1 MFKRY
6 WIDRRG
12 NFAIM
17 AALSFSVLALA
28 IGGAVDISMVSMD
41 ETSAQGAADA
51 AALAGAK
58 TMESGSV
65 AEAQIAIQAVALAN
79 LPDRLK
85 SSKITSDIDTAQG
98 VVNVAISNSYDT
110 AFLRLGGTKTIS
122 YSRSSQSSIKRDGF
136 MDFYFLLDVSESMN
150 IAADEVERKKLEDW
164 TAEKNDRPCAFAC
177 HMPEDWTKWRI
188 SAYEMNRLIPPERGG
203 PARLRIDVLRDA
215 FKTTAQKL
223 LQINADKSQNL
234 SIRISTAGF
243 SEIFARGVERST
255 DENTLVKSLDFK
267 NIPSKH
273 TYFREALSGFET
285 MLGTQEDGS
294 SQDKP
299 EKVAVIITDGVN
311 DVGIGRAPWML
322 TAPVD
327 QSYCSRIKSKGIKL
341 AVLEI
346 KYVPNNDPWNFFLDR
361 VGRTY
366 PQISPALMMCAS
378 PGYYYLA
385 TDSNQASERLA
396 GLANEIVRRNLRIR
410 Q

>member
-1 MFKRY
+1 MFKGY

-17 AALSFSVLALA
+17 AALTFSVLALA

-41 ETSAQGAADA
+41 ETSAQSAADA

-85 SSKITSDIDTAQG
+85 SSKITGDIDTAQG
-98 VVNVAISNSYDT
+98 VVNVVVSNSYDT

-150 IAADEVERKKLEDW
+150 IAADEVEREKLEDW

-177 HMPEDWTKWRI
+177 HTPEDWTKWRI
-188 SAYEMNRLIPPERGG
+188 SAYEMNQLIPPERGG

-215 FKTTAQKL
+215 FKTTVHDL
-223 LQINADKSQNL
+223 LKVSADKNQNL

-243 SEIFARGVERST
+243 SEIFSEGVKKST
-255 DENTLVKSLDFK
+255 DEKALGDSIDFK
-267 NIPSKH
+267 NIPSAH
-273 TYFREALSGFET
+273 TYLSNAFLGFEL
-285 MLGTQEDGS
+285 MLGKQYDGS

-311 DVGIGRAPWML
+311 DVPIGRSPWMQ
-322 TAPVD
+322 TAPVE
-327 QSYCSRIKSKGIKL
+327 QTYCNRIKAKGIKL

-346 KYVPNNDPWNFFLDR
+346 KYVDNYDKDGFFQSR
-361 VGRTY
+361 VGATY
-366 PQISPALMMCAS
+366 PKLSPALMMCAS

>member
-1 MFKRY
+1 MFKGY

-17 AALSFSVLALA
+17 AALTFSVLALA

-41 ETSAQGAADA
+41 ETSAQSAADA

-65 AEAQIAIQAVALAN
+65 AEAHIAIQAVALAN

-85 SSKITSDIDTAQG
+85 SSKITGDIDTAQG
-98 VVNVAISNSYDT
+98 VVNVVVSNSYDT

-150 IAADEVERKKLEDW
+150 IAADDAERKKLEEI
-164 TAEKNDRPCAFAC
+164 TEAENARPCAFAC
-177 HMPEDWTKWRI
+177 HQVEPRWSLK
-188 SAYEMNRLIPPERGG
+188 SVYQMNQDAEGG

-215 FKTTAQKL
+215 FKTTVHDL
-223 LQINADKSQNL
+223 LKINADKNQNL

-243 SEIFARGVERST
+243 SEIFSEGVKKST
-255 DENTLVKSLDFK
+255 DEKALGDSIDFK
-267 NIPSKH
+267 NIPSAH
-273 TYFREALSGFET
+273 TYLSNAFLGFEL
-285 MLGTQEDGS
+285 MLGKQYDGS

-311 DVGIGRAPWML
+311 DVPIGRSPWMQ
-322 TAPVD
+322 TAPVE
-327 QSYCSRIKSKGIKL
+327 QTYCNRIKAKGIKL

-346 KYVPNNDPWNFFLDR
+346 KYVDNYDKDGFFQSR
-361 VGRTY
+361 VGATY
-366 PQISPALMMCAS
+366 PKLSPALMMCAS

>member
-1 MFKRY
+1 MFKEY

-17 AALSFSVLALA
+17 AALTFSVLALA
-28 IGGAVDISMVSMD
+28 IGGAVDVSMVYMD
-41 ETSAQGAADA
+41 ETSAQSAADA

-65 AEAQIAIQAVALAN
+65 AQAQIAIQAVALAN

-85 SSKITSDIDTAQG
+85 TSKITSDIDTVQG
-98 VVNVAISNSYDT
+98 LVNVAVSNSYDT

-122 YSRSSQSSIKRDGF
+122 YSRSSQSSIRRDGF

-150 IAADEVERKKLEDW
+150 IAADEAERKKLEEI
-164 TAEKNDRPCAFAC
+164 TQEANNRPCAFAC
-177 HMPEDWTKWRI
+177 HTVEPYWGPR
-188 SAYEMNRLIPPERGG
+188 SVYQMNQEAKGG
-203 PARLRIDVLRDA
+203 SARLRIDVLRDA
-215 FKTTAQKL
+215 FRTTAHNL

-243 SEIFARGVERST
+243 SEIFSEGVKKST
-255 DENTLVKSLDFK
+255 DEKALGDSIEFK
-267 NIPSKH
+267 NIPSAH
-273 TYFREALSGFET
+273 TYFSNAFLGFET
-285 MLGTQEDGS
+285 MLGNQYDGS
-294 SQDKP
+294 SQSKP

-311 DVGIGRAPWML
+311 DVPIGWSPWMQ
-322 TAPVD
+322 TAPVE
-327 QSYCSRIKSKGIKL
+327 QTYCNRIKAKGIKL

-346 KYVPNNDPWNFFLDR
+346 KYVDNYDKDGFFESR
-361 VGRTY
+361 VGATY
-366 PQISPALMMCAS
+366 PKLSPALMMCAS

-385 TDSNQASERLA
+385 TDSNQASERLS